1 MPALTRCHGTVMP
14 EHQGLGSRTLARVER
29 PEPHYAKNGDVH
41 IAYQIV
47 GNGPVDLVYTPGI
60 WSNLDVMW
68 EWPPWARYLDR
79 LSSFS
84 RLILFDMRGVGL
96 SDRGSEPPVLE
107 LQMDD
112 VRAVMDAAGS
122 DEAAVFG
129 GARGAA
135 MTMLFAAT
143 YPERVRA
150 LILYAPFA
158 KSVRSDDWPYGR
170 PETDQQLF
178 FDRFTREMGT
188 AENLDLQG
196 PSHDSAFKRWWAR
209 FERLGASPGSWREL
223 AEILGQIDVRAVLAH
238 IQAPTLVLHRTGDRI
253 SDVGQGRAIAEMI
266 PGARFVQLEGED
278 HIPILGD
285 PDAIV
290 DEIEEFLTGTRPTP
304 QYDRMLATVLFTDIV
319 GSTKRAAELGD
330 HRWSEVLV
338 QHHEIVRNR
347 LDRFRGEEIDTA
359 GDGFLASFDGPAR
372 AIRCALEICKS
383 VRSLGLETR
392 AGLHTGE
399 VELIGDKIGGIAVHI
414 GARVLALADPGEVL
428 VSRTVVD
435 LVSGSGIE
443 FDDRG
448 QHELKGVPG
457 TWNLFAVKI

>member
-1 MPALTRCHGTVMP
+1 MD
-14 EHQGLGSRTLARVER
+14 R
-29 PEPHYAKNGDVH
+29 PEPRYAKNGNVH

-68 EWPPWARYLDR
+68 EWPAWARYLDR

-96 SDRGSEPPVLE
+96 SDRGTEPPVLE

-112 VRAVMDAAGS
+112 VRAVMDAANS

-143 YPERVRA
+143 YPERTRA

-158 KSVRSDDWPYGR
+158 KSVRAADWPYGR
-170 PETDQQLF
+170 TDVEQQEF
-178 FDRFTREMGT
+178 FDRFTNEMGT

-196 PSHDSAFKRWWAR
+196 PSHDPAFKRWWAR
-209 FERLGASPGSWREL
+209 FERLGASPGTWREL
-223 AEILGQIDVRAVLAH
+223 AEIMGRIDVRAVLAH

-253 SDVGQGRAIAEMI
+253 SDVGQGRAVAEMI

-290 DEIEEFLTGTRPTP
+290 DEIEEFLTGARRAPEH
-304 QYDRMLATVLFTDIV
+304 DRMLATILFTDIV
-319 GSTKRAAELGD
+319 GSTKRAVELGD
-330 HRWSEVLV
+330 QRWLDLLV
-338 QHHEIVRNR
+338 QHHGVVRNQ
-347 LDRFRGEEIDTA
+347 LDRFRGKEIDTA
-359 GDGFLASFDGPAR
+359 GDGFLAIFDGPAR
-372 AIRCALEICKS
+372 AIRCALEICES
-383 VRSLGLETR
+383 VRSLGIETR

-399 VELIGDKIGGIAVHI
+399 VEVIGEKIGGIAVHI
-414 GARVLALADPGEVL
+414 GARVSSLAEPGEVL

-435 LVSGSGIE
+435 LVSGSGVE

-448 QHELKGVPG
+448 DHELKGVPG
-457 TWNLFAVKI
+457 TWNLFAVRA

>member
-1 MPALTRCHGTVMP
+1 MDRA
-14 EHQGLGSRTLARVER
+14 
-29 PEPHYAKNGDVH
+29 EPRYAKNGNVH

-68 EWPPWARYLDR
+68 EWPPWAHYLDR

-96 SDRGSEPPVLE
+96 SDRGSDPPVLE

-112 VRAVMDAAGS
+112 VRAVMDAAGA
-122 DEAAVFG
+122 DDAVVFG

-143 YPERVRA
+143 YPERTRA

-158 KSVRSDDWPYGR
+158 KSTRAADWPYGR
-170 PETDQQLF
+170 TEVEQQEF
-178 FDRFTREMGT
+178 FDRFTSEMGT
-188 AENLDLQG
+188 AKNLDLQG
-196 PSHDSAFKRWWAR
+196 PVHDPAFKRWWAR

-223 AEILGQIDVRAVLAH
+223 AEILGRIDVRAVLAH
-238 IQAPTLVLHRTGDRI
+238 IQVPTLVLHRTGDRI
-253 SDVGQGRAIAEMI
+253 VDVGQGRAIAEMI
-266 PGARFVQLEGED
+266 PGARFVQLKGEN
-278 HIPILGD
+278 HVPFLGD

-290 DEIEEFLTGTRPTP
+290 DEIEEFLTGTRPAP
-304 QYDRMLATVLFTDIV
+304 QHDRMLATVLFTDIV
-319 GSTKRAAELGD
+319 GSTKQAVELGD
-330 HRWSEVLV
+330 HRWSDLLV

-347 LDRFRGEEIDTA
+347 LDRFRGHEIDTA

-372 AIRCALEICKS
+372 AITCALEICKS
-383 VRSLGLETR
+383 VQSLGLETR

-399 VELIGDKIGGIAVHI
+399 VEVIGDKIGGVAVHI
-414 GARVLALADPGEVL
+414 GARVSALARPGEVL

-443 FDDRG
+443 FESRG
-448 QHELKGVPG
+448 EHVLRGVPG
-457 TWNLFAVKI
+457 TWNLFAAKN